1 MRSRMFFSIFFLIL
15 IATLVFSRIKKR
27 YKECFFVIKIVIF
40 VGILC
45 FLGIRELHWFGQSLA
60 SFEFPAV
67 LQSKTI
73 KTPNGKIFSANG
85 PQNRIQRYS
94 KDGEFETGW
103 FVAPHGGNFTVGM
116 DRDGGIVF
124 LSARRDQI
132 EVYDQSGNLKYPP
145 IPYNGR
151 ASFKVPLGE
160 NDLKGARL
168 SLIDVEEVENPKL
181 SKQSALLI
189 IFANPF
195 LPLILFFLAI
205 ALAELQLFL
214 NKKTNKFPPYKNS
227 S

>member
-1 MRSRMFFSIFFLIL
+1 MDTHIMFFSMFFHIL
-15 IATLVFSRIKKR
+15 IATLVLNRIKKR
-27 YKECFFVIKIVIF
+27 YKECFFVIKIAIF
-40 VGILC
+40 IGA
-45 FLGIRELHWFGQSLA
+45 LGFFGSRELHWFGQSLA

-94 KDGEFETGW
+94 EDGEFETGW
-103 FVAPHGGNFTVGM
+103 FVAPHGGNFTIGM
-116 DRDGGIVF
+116 DRDDGIVF
-124 LSARRDQI
+124 LSARRDQV

-151 ASFKVPLGE
+151 ASFKVPLGA

-189 IFANPF
+189 IFADPF

-205 ALAELQLFL
+205 GLAELQLL
-214 NKKTNKFPPYKNS
+214 LIRRSRKFVI
-227 S
+227 